1 MIPLFTKR
9 PWKGEKINLIENGK
23 NITNDTELCNI
34 FNGFF
39 SNIIFKL
46 NIHKKYQYF
55 LNDMD
60 SDSVLSV
67 LNAFKNQPNIKNI
80 KSKKFN
86 STFFFENTYTD
97 AVMKVMNNLKV
108 AKTYQV
114 NDTPTKVIKMNKDIF
129 ANFIMV

>member
-39 SNIIFKL
+39 SSIIFKL
-46 NIHKKYQYF
+46 NICKKYQYF

-67 LNAFKNQPNIKNI
+67 LNAFKNHPSIKNI
-80 KSKKFN
+80 KSKNFN
-86 STFFFENTYTD
+86 STFSFENTYTD
-97 AVMKVMNNLKV
+97 VVMKVINNLKV
-108 AKTYQV
+108 AKTYKV
-114 NDTPTKVIKMNKDIF
+114 NDIPTKVIKMNKDIF